1 MSQENVV
8 LFTKAAIDKA
18 DLNERLA
25 QCDKLPDWIRIAHE
39 EGFEFTADEFCAV
52 IGETIQKEVTPET
65 AVREYLA
72 ASEEM
77 GQGELGER
85 ALESVV
91 GGSRAKRKIVMQPAF
106 IQSTPRH
113 IIWT

>member
-8 LFTKAAIDKA
+8 LFTQAAIEKA

-25 QCDKLPDWIRIAHE
+25 QTEKLADWVNIAKE
-39 EGFEFTADEFCAV
+39 KGFEFTADEFCSV
-52 IGETIQKEVTPET
+52 IGETIGKKVTPEN
-65 AVREYLA
+65 AIREYLA
-72 ASEEM
+72 AGQEM
-77 GQGELGER
+77 GEGELGER

-91 GGSRAKRKIVMQPAF
+91 GGRARRKIIMQPTF
-106 IQSTPRH
+106 LQSTPRH

>member
-25 QCDKLPDWIRIAHE
+25 QSDRLTDWIKIANG
-39 EGFEFTADEFCAV
+39 EGFEFTAEEFCAV
-52 IGETIQKEVTPET
+52 IGETIQKKVTPEN
-65 AVREYLA
+65 AIQEYLA

-77 GQGELGER
+77 GEGELSAR

-91 GGSRAKRKIVMQPAF
+91 GGRAKRKIIMQPTF
-106 IQSTPRH
+106 LQSTPRY